1 MGDEIPQEIRGLGRS
16 PISVNPVRDLTLLEF
31 RVRWGG
37 DEVAR
42 SWGYYDTPRS
52 ALCNVQKCKNVDM
65 IRFLNLL
72 KKIEI
77 PFYLCYTS
85 VIRIK
90 ERWYGIMEAVVKV
103 KKEKM
108 TLSLTEET
116 KNDLNELAKKY
127 GMTKSGLVH
136 FLVQRLKEREDL
148 FK

>member
-1 MGDEIPQEIRGLGRS
+1 
-16 PISVNPVRDLTLLEF
+16 
-31 RVRWGG
+31 
-37 DEVAR
+37 
-42 SWGYYDTPRS
+42 
-52 ALCNVQKCKNVDM
+52 
-65 IRFLNLL
+65 
-72 KKIEI
+72 
-77 PFYLCYTS
+77 
-85 VIRIK
+85 
-90 ERWYGIMEAVVKV
+90 MEAVVKV